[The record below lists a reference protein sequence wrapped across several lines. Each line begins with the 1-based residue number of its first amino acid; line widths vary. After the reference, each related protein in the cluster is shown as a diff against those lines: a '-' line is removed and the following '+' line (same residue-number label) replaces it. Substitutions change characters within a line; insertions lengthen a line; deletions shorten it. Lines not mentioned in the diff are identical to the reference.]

1 MVNLE
6 QGSPTW
12 WLGAPVKET
21 RVLEENLDARVE
33 NVQSSMVKILDPT
46 GLFKI
51 YKIVHCDLQN
61 TS

>member
-1 MVNLE
+1 M
-6 QGSPTW
+6 
-12 WLGAPVKET
+12 KET
-21 RVLEENLDARVE
+21 RVLEENLDAGVE